1 MKDIPTS
8 EGEIEFH
15 VEGAKGVEGPC
26 KTWYKL
32 FGTLTPTSTP
42 LICLHGGPGVSHNYL
57 LPLQAVTANTSTPVI
72 VYDQL
77 GCGKSTHLP
86 SQPEP
91 KKFWTPKLFLDELDN
106 LVEKLG
112 IEKYDVLGQ
121 SWGGML
127 GAMHAI
133 NRPKGLRKLIIADSP
148 ASMELWVKTAE
159 RLKRGLPKDV
169 QEVLERCEREGKTDT
184 EEYEAAVMV
193 FYQKHVCRI
202 PFPQDLLDSFEELKK
217 DNTVYGTMN
226 GPSEF
231 FVSGTLK
238 TWSIVDEVH
247 KIEVPTLLINGRYDE
262 AQDEVVEPFFK
273 NIKKVKWVRFA
284 QSSHMPHMEEPE
296 EFMEV
301 VQNFIAD

>member
-1 MKDIPTS
+1 MKDIPIT
-8 EGEIEFH
+8 EGEVDFH
-15 VEGAKGVEGPC
+15 VEDVDGPC
-26 KTWYKL
+26 KTWYKI
-32 FGTLTPTSTP
+32 FGHLTSTSTP
-42 LICLHGGPGVSHNYL
+42 LICLHGGPGVPHNYL
-57 LPLQAVTANTSTPVI
+57 LSLSAITANISTPVI

-86 SQPEP
+86 SQPNPE
-91 KKFWTPKLFLDELDN
+91 KFWTPNLFLDELQN
-106 LVEKLG
+106 LIKGLG
-112 IEKYDVLGQ
+112 IEKYSVLGQ

-133 NRPKGLRKLIIADSP
+133 QKPKGLQKLVIADSP
-148 ASMELWVKTAE
+148 ASMELWVKAAE
-159 RLKRGLPKDV
+159 KLKSGMPEDV
-169 QEVLERCEREGKTDT
+169 QEVLERCEKEGKTDS

-193 FYQKHVCRI
+193 FYQKHLCRVD
-202 PFPQDLLDSFEELKK
+202 PFPKDLVDSFEELKK
-217 DNTVYGTMN
+217 DATVYGTMN

-238 TWSIVDEVH
+238 TWTVIDEVH

-262 AQDEVVEPFFK
+262 AQDEVVEPFFR

-284 QSSHMPHMEEPE
+284 ESSHMPHLEEAD

-301 VQNFIAD
+301 VQNFIAE